1 VRAVRQFSLFAVADI
16 LGLGIGVLVSPITTR
31 LLTPS
36 QYGAVPILA
45 AIWAVFSL
53 MQYGGMDWAFPF
65 FRSRP
70 DIYSAEKVRATSTRI
85 VLLAVLLTWS
95 LFGLWLFWTDY
106 GQSNAHMSIQ
116 EVVLYFLSIPPSAF
130 IGWQLYIMRYELQ
143 AAAFARLSVFGRVFP
158 PLLAIPMMVMVD
170 QEHRLALNLLAGCI
184 VSWIVCWW
192 GSFTLKRAG
201 LSASRAEASLPL
213 AKVMLRYGIVLV
225 PAAVVYS
232 LFTVVDRILLGY
244 YRTPEEVAVYM
255 LAINVGG
262 IALLI
267 KVWFGRI
274 FDPYL
279 IRWVENRRAEE
290 YMPKLQDSLDLIA
303 LIMTVLTLLAV
314 FWSGHLF
321 SLLYPDAYKQSAEV
335 VPLVVLAGA
344 ISSLSLIFVASPLMS
359 QKTMFHLPIYSLGL
373 IVNSISGFI
382 LIPRIGVSGAVWGTL
397 LGETVILLAWIA
409 TGRWILRNLRLKMLF
424 SMSLLSFAFVACIL
438 YANPTFLQSTPVLE
452 SIILSIVL
460 CVFTTTLFFLL
471 LRRSEWIRKSFR
483 PFLQGR

>member
-1 VRAVRQFSLFAVADI
+1 
-16 LGLGIGVLVSPITTR
+16 
-31 LLTPS
+31 
-36 QYGAVPILA
+36 
-45 AIWAVFSL
+45 
-53 MQYGGMDWAFPF
+53 
-65 FRSRP
+65 
-70 DIYSAEKVRATSTRI
+70 
-85 VLLAVLLTWS
+85 
-95 LFGLWLFWTDY
+95 
-106 GQSNAHMSIQ
+106 
-116 EVVLYFLSIPPSAF
+116 
-130 IGWQLYIMRYELQ
+130 
-143 AAAFARLSVFGRVFP
+143 
-158 PLLAIPMMVMVD
+158 
-170 QEHRLALNLLAGCI
+170 
-184 VSWIVCWW
+184 
-192 GSFTLKRAG
+192 
-201 LSASRAEASLPL
+201 
-213 AKVMLRYGIVLV
+213 
-225 PAAVVYS
+225 
-232 LFTVVDRILLGY
+232 
-244 YRTPEEVAVYM
+244 
-255 LAINVGG
+255 
-262 IALLI
+262 
-267 KVWFGRI
+267 
-274 FDPYL
+274 
-279 IRWVENRRAEE
+279 
-290 YMPKLQDSLDLIA
+290 MPKLQDSLDLIA

-373 IVNSISGFI
+373 IVNGISGFI